1 MPTERIAMRRVRE
14 MLKLR
19 LDAGLSLQEVAFRS
33 GIARSTLREMV
44 GRFERSGLAWPLP
57 LDLGDAELEVRLY
70 GDAGGKRG
78 HRRKPEP
85 DWALLHGE
93 LKRNKHVTL
102 ETLWSEYVQAH
113 PDGYRYSRFCELY
126 ASWEKRL
133 AVTMRQ
139 THAGGDKLFI
149 DYAGDKVAVIVDRRS
164 GKTQDAHIFVAVMG
178 GSSLTFAH
186 ASWTETLP
194 DWIDAH
200 VQAFDYFGG
209 APRLLVPDN
218 PKVAIIKA
226 CFYDPQVNRT
236 YGEMAAHYDTAL
248 LPARPRKPRDKAKVE
263 SAVRIVE
270 RWLLGKLRHRRFY
283 SLAEVNAAI
292 AELLVWLNEQRVLR
306 YIRRTRRQL
315 FEAID
320 APLLKPLPVE
330 PYAFAEWR
338 VRKVGMDY
346 HVDVDGHFY
355 SVPYR
360 YARAK
365 VELRATLRTIEIFF
379 EGDRIAAHMR
389 GSGDGKH
396 TTIADHM
403 PSSHRRYKD
412 WTIERIMREAA
423 GLGPSVE
430 LLCHLILE
438 DRPHPEQGFR
448 SCRGIVGLGKGF
460 GAKRLDAACLR
471 ALEIGARAYGPV
483 RSILDKKLDG
493 QPVQRLR
500 GSGAQATPEPE
511 TTPHINIRG
520 SEYYH

>member
-1 MPTERIAMRRVRE
+1 MGMSVK
-14 MLKLR
+14 LKPHH
-19 LDAGLSLQEVAFRS
+19 DLSAIQAKFASVE
-33 GIARSTLREMV
+33 
-44 GRFERSGLAWPLP
+44 
-57 LDLGDAELEVRLY
+57 
-70 GDAGGKRG
+70 
-78 HRRKPEP
+78 
-85 DWALLHGE
+85 
-93 LKRNKHVTL
+93 TL
-102 ETLWSEYVQAH
+102 EIT
-113 PDGYRYSRFCELY
+113 
-126 ASWEKRL
+126 
-133 AVTMRQ
+133 
-139 THAGGDKLFI
+139 
-149 DYAGDKVAVIVDRRS
+149 
-164 GKTQDAHIFVAVMG
+164 GKA
-178 GSSLTFAH
+178 
-186 ASWTETLP
+186 TLP

-200 VQAFDYFGG
+200 VRAFDYFGG

-263 SAVRIVE
+263 SAVRIVQ

-320 APLLKPLPVE
+320 APLLKPLPAA
-330 PYAFAEWR
+330 PYAFADWR

-360 YARAK
+360 FARAK

-403 PSSHRRYKD
+403 PSSHRRHKD
-412 WTIERIMREAA
+412 WTFI
-423 GLGPSVE
+423 GPSE
-430 LLCHLILE
+430 KR
-438 DRPHPEQGFR
+438 DRPITKLMGPECSR
-448 SCRGIVGLGKGF
+448 RGYSTPSNVF
-460 GAKRLDAACLR
+460 GGNTTDRFTDQSLLF
-471 ALEIGARAYGPV
+471 
-483 RSILDKKLDG
+483 SG
-493 QPVQRLR
+493 QPK
-500 GSGAQATPEPE
+500 
-511 TTPHINIRG
+511 
-520 SEYYH
+520 